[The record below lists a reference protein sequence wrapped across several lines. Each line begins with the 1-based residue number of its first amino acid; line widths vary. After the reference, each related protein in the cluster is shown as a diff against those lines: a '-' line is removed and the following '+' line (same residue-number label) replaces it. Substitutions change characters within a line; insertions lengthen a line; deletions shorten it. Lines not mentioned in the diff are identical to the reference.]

1 LNPESKASQ
10 KEISKG
16 LTEALS
22 QGCNYAVNEASK
34 ENGFNNNA
42 LIRIPFPKE
51 AKKIKKTLTD
61 IGFKKSIKEFEIKM
75 NEAAE
80 NASKESLNIL
90 LNELKK
96 IKFNDA
102 KEILKGE
109 DNAATK
115 YLERNSYDSL
125 FSKFTPIVKKSM
137 NKVQVYKYWNPLIKK
152 YNSIPLSKKINP
164 NLDEYI
170 TSKTIRG
177 LFKLIEIEEKEIR
190 TNPKKRISEIL
201 KKVFK

>member
-1 LNPESKASQ
+1 
-10 KEISKG
+10 
-16 LTEALS
+16 
-22 QGCNYAVNEASK
+22 
-34 ENGFNNNA
+34 
-42 LIRIPFPKE
+42 
-51 AKKIKKTLTD
+51 
-61 IGFKKSIKEFEIKM
+61 M

-80 NASKESLNIL
+80 NASKEALNIL
-90 LNELKK
+90 IAEVKK
-96 IKFNDA
+96 IKFYDA

-115 YLERNSYDSL
+115 YLERKSYDSL

-137 NKVQVYKYWNPLIKK
+137 AKVQVYKYWNPLIKK

-170 TSKTIRG
+170 TSKTIQG

>member
-1 LNPESKASQ
+1 
-10 KEISKG
+10 
-16 LTEALS
+16 
-22 QGCNYAVNEASK
+22 
-34 ENGFNNNA
+34 
-42 LIRIPFPKE
+42 
-51 AKKIKKTLTD
+51 
-61 IGFKKSIKEFEIKM
+61 M

-80 NASKESLNIL
+80 NASKEALNIL
-90 LNELKK
+90 ITEVKK
-96 IKFNDA
+96 IKFYDA

-115 YLERNSYDSL
+115 YLERKSYDSL

-137 NKVQVYKYWNPLIKK
+137 SKVQVYKYWNPLIKK

-164 NLDEYI
+164 DLDEYI
-170 TSKTIRG
+170 TSKTIQG